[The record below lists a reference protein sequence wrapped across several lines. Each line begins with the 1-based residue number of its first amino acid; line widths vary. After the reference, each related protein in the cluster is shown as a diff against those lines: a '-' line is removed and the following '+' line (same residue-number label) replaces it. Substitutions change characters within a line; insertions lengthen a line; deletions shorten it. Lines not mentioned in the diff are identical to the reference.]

1 MTSAEVRLSAAEAA
15 ESVDG
20 GEAVGILSLE
30 AVRGM
35 ATALSQGTTVA
46 REASRPSSA
55 CWELRVAAYN
65 VPLPRR
71 RSQALPSPRR
81 RRPHLSFETMQLST
95 DAGLT
100 MAVYIAEPG
109 SPSNDALNLLAS
121 WAATL
126 DQAETARATDG
137 P

>member
-1 MTSAEVRLSAAEAA
+1 
-15 ESVDG
+15 
-20 GEAVGILSLE
+20 
-30 AVRGM
+30 
-35 ATALSQGTTVA
+35 
-46 REASRPSSA
+46 
-55 CWELRVAAYN
+55 
-65 VPLPRR
+65 
-71 RSQALPSPRR
+71 
-81 RRPHLSFETMQLST
+81 MQLST

-100 MAVYIAEPG
+100 MAVYIVEPG